1 MPDLTAPGLPVLGL
15 DADDTL
21 WENQVRFAAVED
33 NFCGLVAPWVEAE
46 AARVALLDTGRAYIR
61 HHGYGVNSFILSMV
75 DTGIQLS
82 AGSITADELGL
93 ILSWGHDLIDS
104 PVELLPDVADT
115 LAELADTH
123 RLLLITKGNP
133 TDQLKKV
140 TDSGLAGHLWQVEVV
155 AEKDPASYATVLE
168 RHGVDPTRFLMVGNS
183 VRSDV
188 LPVLAIGGRAVHV
201 PHGLSSALEEADCP
215 ELDGFDV
222 PVLDRLAD
230 LPGLLADWPGPA
242 RDDPA

>member
-1 MPDLTAPGLPVLGL
+1 MPDLAAPGLPVLGL

-21 WENQVRFAAVED
+21 WENQVGFAAVED

-46 AARVALLDTGRAYIR
+46 AARVALLDTGRGYIR
-61 HHGYGVNSFILSMV
+61 HHGYGVNSFTLSMV
-75 DTGIQLS
+75 ETGIQLS

-104 PVELLPDVADT
+104 PVELLPEVADT

-155 AEKDPASYATVLE
+155 PEKDPTNYATVLE

-183 VRSDV
+183 VRYDV

-201 PHGLSSALEEADCP
+201 PHGLTSALEEADCS

-242 RDDPA
+242 GDDPA